1 MEELLNIMKAAHKD
15 GFRSFG
21 IRSINTR
28 ISGRA
33 NVGDVLPESY
43 DWDIEQDCS
52 TYDTTGETLSGTC
65 AVWVNTEWINYDD
78 EWDSDILKSL
88 EAGLKIAHSYYGDE
102 YVLVGS
108 KEGGEWGN
116 DEREIIL
123 EDAQVLAIIE

>member
-33 NVGDVLPESY
+33 NVGDILPKSY
-43 DWDIEQDCS
+43 DWDMEQDCS
-52 TYDTTGETLSGTC
+52 TYDTTGETLPGTC
-65 AVWVNTEWINYDD
+65 AIWVNTEWINYNDD
-78 EWDSDILKSL
+78 WDPDILNSL
-88 EAGLKIAHSYYGDE
+88 ESGLKLAHGYYGDE

-108 KEGGEWGN
+108 REYGEWGWE
-116 DEREIIL
+116 EREIIL

>member
-33 NVGDVLPESY
+33 NVGDILPESY

-78 EWDSDILKSL
+78 EWDPDILKSL
-88 EAGLKIAHSYYGDE
+88 ESGLKIAHSYYGDE
-102 YVLVGS
+102 CVLVGS